1 MLHVV
6 LFQSSI
12 LTQEN
17 LRGIYKN
24 PDLVLV
30 DMKIIVEAPARFIV
44 SGMGDVL
51 ATWFEAE
58 SCKAKY
64 AGNMTG
70 GVGSQSLTGYSR
82 IVNLTHSSLTD
93 MRP

>member
-1 MLHVV
+1 
-6 LFQSSI
+6 
-12 LTQEN
+12 
-17 LRGIYKN
+17 
-24 PDLVLV
+24 
-30 DMKIIVEAPARFIV
+30 MKIIVEAPARFIV

-82 IVNLTHSSLTD
+82 IVNFDPQLLDRHETLIFEPSVGHAGLIFPHSVHVFSS
-93 MRP
+93 